1 MSDYCCTGCGKMIDI
16 ITSRTWFPALSG
28 YGNMCGSCTGS
39 TEQMKMRRDSGCVD
53 ETKEKDLVAFEEE
66 YLYDEMD
73 PRKWNWLLPY
83 CAYMVFTGDAYPG
96 AVTLLEIYKM
106 TLAYCKLPNEVSVEF
121 LESLCFQSEPR
132 NPDTGEYVYT
142 TLGKTYFGIDPQ
154 YLFSGEERE
163 PDEEFACYAFARD
176 FPFSYNR
183 GYLGFRPQSTKGVA
197 ESEFCIFSK
206 NCL

>member
-1 MSDYCCTGCGKMIDI
+1 MSDYCCTGCGMMIDI

-39 TEQMKMRRDSGCVD
+39 TEQMKMRRYGGAD
-53 ETKEKDLVAFEEE
+53 ETKEKDLVVFEEV

-73 PRKWNWLLPY
+73 PRKWNYLLPY
-83 CAYMVFTGDAYPG
+83 CAYMVFTGDMYPG

-106 TLAYCKLPNEVSVEF
+106 TLAYCMLPNEVSLEF
-121 LESLCFQSEPR
+121 LESLSCEHKEPE
-132 NPDTGEYVYT
+132 TGKYVYT

-163 PDEEFACYAFARD
+163 PDEEFGCYAFARD

-183 GYLGFRPQSTKGVA
+183 GYLGFRPQSAKGVA

-206 NCL
+206 DCL